1 MNADAEAEKGKRLQ
15 GSTGADAEKGIGM
28 KKSED
33 ADAEK
38 VVTSRVP
45 ASLIFAPLLLVAIFS
60 HSIFVHGRLSP
71 NTILRRDEI

>member
-15 GSTGADAEKGIGM
+15 GSTDADAEKGIGM

-45 ASLIFAPLLLVAIFS
+45 ASLILAPLLLVALYS
-60 HSIFVHGRLSP
+60 SMEDSLATQYCVG
-71 NTILRRDEI
+71 TK